1 MGIKA
6 YVEDGK
12 EYFMVQIHIRSKSSQ
27 KIRVQKRL
35 IKIATRVE
43 AEDIYLKEYKKA
55 CTELAKKE
63 SEGLTWREVIEAW
76 REWYKRYPS
85 DRWDAG
91 TVKDYIAM
99 MYNWTPDWLNKPVS
113 KLSVADGFQ
122 LIQEAKDKGAST
134 KRLYQLKTTI
144 NVIHRWGIQA
154 GKIVGVVHSPMLG
167 IELKKKDDDP
177 LGEILSVD
185 QVSDLLLKA
194 ERAEHEWFPI
204 WKVAV
209 YTGMRSSELE
219 ALRKSDIEL
228 VSREEAKRLD
238 AISDEKKSYGL
249 IRVQRQWKKKENKY
263 GPTKGRVARTVP
275 VSSKLYWFLV
285 DYLENNDFGHD
296 EFGKRVFPLFVEHRG
311 GRQAQVLKNFCA
323 SKGLPEIKFHTF
335 RACFA
340 THLLSAG
347 VEEIKVMK
355 IGGWK
360 DRETMMIYVRRSGI
374 DEAGATEKLNF
385 EAKKADVNS
394 FANVVSLFGRK

>member
-12 EYFMVQIHIRSKSSQ
+12 EYFMVQIHMRSKSSR

-35 IKIATRVE
+35 IKITSRAE
-43 AEDIYLKEYKKA
+43 AEDIYLREYKKA

-63 SEGLTWREVIEAW
+63 SEGLTWCEVIEAW

-99 MYNWTPDWLNKPVS
+99 MYHWTPDWLNKPVS

-134 KRLYQLKTTI
+134 KRLYQLRTTI
-144 NVIHRWGIQA
+144 NVIHRWGMQA
-154 GKIVGVVHSPMLG
+154 GKIVGAVHSPMFG
-167 IELKKKDDDP
+167 IELKKKDDDS

-185 QVSDLLLKA
+185 EVSDLLFKA
-194 ERAEHEWFPI
+194 EKAEHEWFPI
-204 WKVAV
+204 WKVAA

-219 ALRKSDIEL
+219 GLRKSDIEL
-228 VSREEAKRLD
+228 VSHEEAKRLD
-238 AISDEKKSYGL
+238 TAMEEKKSYGF

-275 VSSKLYWFLV
+275 VSSKLYLFLAN
-285 DYLENNDFGHD
+285 YLEQNDFGQD
-296 EFGKRVFPLFVEHRG
+296 EHGKRVFPLFVEHRG
-311 GRQAQVLKNFCA
+311 GKQAQVLKNFCA

-340 THLLSAG
+340 THLLAAG
-347 VEEIKVMK
+347 VEELKVMK
-355 IGGWK
+355 VGGWK
-360 DRETMMIYVRRSGI
+360 DRETMMIYIRRSGI
-374 DEAGATEKLNF
+374 DEAGATERLNF
-385 EAKKADVNS
+385 EAKAEVLAPT
-394 FANVVSLFGRK
+394 ANVVSLFGRK

>member
-1 MGIKA
+1 VGIKA
-6 YVEDGK
+6 YIEDGK
-12 EYFMVQIHIRSKSSQ
+12 EYFMVQIHVRSKGSR

-35 IKIATRVE
+35 IKIATRSE

-63 SEGLTWREVIEAW
+63 SEGLTWKEVIEAW

-85 DRWDAG
+85 DRWDVG

-134 KRLYQLKTTI
+134 KRLYQLKTVI

-154 GKIVGVVHSPMLG
+154 GKVVGVAHSPMFG
-167 IELKKKDDDP
+167 IELKKKDEDSFS
-177 LGEILSVD
+177 EILNRD
-185 QVSDLLLKA
+185 QVSELLLKA
-194 ERAEHEWFPI
+194 ESAEHEWFPV
-204 WKVAV
+204 WKVAS
-209 YTGMRSSELE
+209 YTGMRSGELE
-219 ALRKSDIEL
+219 ALRKPDIEL
-228 VSREEAKRLD
+228 VSREEARRLD
-238 AISDEKKSYGL
+238 TISDEKKSYGF
-249 IRVQRQWKKKENKY
+249 IRVQRQWKRKENKY
-263 GPTKGRVARTVP
+263 GPTKGRMARTVP
-275 VSSKLYWFLV
+275 ISSKLYWFLV
-285 DYLENNDFGHD
+285 DYIETADFGAD
-296 EFGKRVFPLFVEHRG
+296 EFGERVFELFSEHRSG
-311 GRQAQVLKNFCA
+311 QQARVLKNFCA

-347 VEEIKVMK
+347 VEELKVMK

-360 DRETMMIYVRRSGI
+360 DRETMMSYIRLAGV
-374 DEAGATEKLNF
+374 DELGATEKLNF
-385 EAKKADVNS
+385 EARNHEVVPC
-394 FANVVSLFGRK
+394 ANVVSLFGPR